1 MGRVV
6 DRLRELDIEL
16 PAPETP
22 VANYLGS
29 KRSGDLLFV
38 SARVSGLRGEV
49 GSEVTRYEAH
59 AAARATIVSLLA
71 IIWLYIDTRSV
82 EKVSTLAT
90 SILWF
95 IVPSLSLFILLPLLL
110 RKGVTFFPALAAAVL
125 VMIAAYLATAGIAHR
140 FGVTL

>member
-1 MGRVV
+1 MAYLLIKIALTTIVLVAVSEISRRSTLIGAV
-6 DRLRELDIEL
+6 LASL
-16 PAPETP
+16 P
-22 VANYLGS
+22 
-29 KRSGDLLFV
+29 
-38 SARVSGLRGEV
+38 
-49 GSEVTRYEAH
+49 
-59 AAARATIVSLLA
+59 IVSLLA

-110 RKGVTFFPALAAAVL
+110 RKGVTFFPALAVAVL